1 MGTGPTAKEN
11 NMEFPQKIKIDLPYM
26 TMQFQGWSQFQLR
39 QQEEATVLDEAEKF
53 RDLADDCESQ
63 GHRKQV
69 SGLEME
75 MGQKME

>member
-1 MGTGPTAKEN
+1 
-11 NMEFPQKIKIDLPYM
+11 M